1 MNEKNIFKKN
11 NIKDLEL
18 MLAVSNDK
26 KDLQSFEPFF
36 SMKMQSLNLKN
47 QSFENL
53 KEEISTLRFQL

>member
-1 MNEKNIFKKN
+1 
-11 NIKDLEL
+11 